1 MPKLSI
7 DYLNCCIYKIEHIE
21 NASLVYVGHTTN
33 FKQRKQR
40 HKSSCNNETDK
51 SKHNRKVYQMI
62 RTNGGWDM
70 FRMIE
75 IEKYPCNSKQ
85 EAEKREFEIMKKEN
99 ARTNTR
105 ILNTHIF
112 LKNEDQKLIQKKK
125 YEEYRLNKQLY
136 NECMREL
143 DFMT

>member
-33 FKQRKQR
+33 FKQRKLR

-51 SKHNRKVYQMI
+51 SKHNYKVYQMI
-62 RTNGGWDM
+62 RKNGVWDM

-75 IEKYPCNSKQ
+75 IEKYPCNNKQ
-85 EAEKREFEIMKKEN
+85 EADKREFEIMTKMN
-99 ARTNTR
+99 ARTHTR
-105 ILNTHIF
+105 ILNTCIF
-112 LKNEDQKLIQKKK
+112 LKNEDQKSIQKKR
-125 YEEYRLNKQLY
+125 YEEYRFNKQLY

>member
-1 MPKLSI
+1 MPKLSMN
-7 DYLNCCIYKIEHIE
+7 YLNCCIYKIEHIDDE
-21 NASLVYVGHTTN
+21 NLVYVGHTTN

-62 RTNGGWDM
+62 RKNDGWDM

-75 IEKYPCNSKQ
+75 IEKYPCNNKQ
-85 EAEKREFEIMKKEN
+85 EAEKREFEIMKKLN

-105 ILNTHIF
+105 ILNTCIF
-112 LKNEDQKLIQKKK
+112 LKGEDQKLIQKKK

-136 NECMREL
+136 DECMREL
-143 DFMT
+143 DFMS

>member
-1 MPKLSI
+1 
-7 DYLNCCIYKIEHIE
+7 
-21 NASLVYVGHTTN
+21 
-33 FKQRKQR
+33 
-40 HKSSCNNETDK
+40 
-51 SKHNRKVYQMI
+51 MI

-75 IEKYPCNSKQ
+75 IEKYPCNNKQ
-85 EAEKREFEIMKKEN
+85 EAEKREFEIMKKVN

>member
-1 MPKLSI
+1 MPKLSMN
-7 DYLNCCIYKIEHIE
+7 YLNCCIYKIEHIDDE
-21 NASLVYVGHTTN
+21 NLVYVGHTNN

-62 RTNGGWDM
+62 RKNGGWDM

-75 IEKYPCNSKQ
+75 IEKYPCNNKQ
-85 EAEKREFEIMKKEN
+85 EAEKREFEIMRKMN

-105 ILNTHIF
+105 ILNTCIF
-112 LKNEDQKLIQKKK
+112 LKSEDQKLIQKKK

>member
-21 NASLVYVGHTTN
+21 NASLVYVGHTTK

-125 YEEYRLNKQLY
+125 YEEYRSNKQLY

>member
-1 MPKLSI
+1 MPKLSMN
-7 DYLNCCIYKIEHIE
+7 YLNCCIYKIEHIDDE
-21 NASLVYVGHTTN
+21 NLVYVGHTNN

-62 RTNGGWDM
+62 RKNGGWDM

-75 IEKYPCNSKQ
+75 IEKYPCNNKQ
-85 EAEKREFEIMKKEN
+85 EAEKREFEIMRKMN

-105 ILNTHIF
+105 ILNTCIF
-112 LKNEDQKLIQKKK
+112 LKREDQKLIQKKK